1 MNLLRSMAIVVI
13 AVVLFHLHFL
23 SFSYL
28 PAGRFQ
34 SPVYESKKLRK
45 EVVRLSS
52 INGDQEEGGNYNT
65 DQGFHSDF

>member
-1 MNLLRSMAIVVI
+1 MNLLRSMAIVV
-13 AVVLFHLHFL
+13 VVLFHLHFL
-23 SFSYL
+23 SFSCL

-34 SPVYESKKLRK
+34 SPVDESKKLRK